1 MADARRFRFISSY
14 PQLYIARTFTGQVTI
29 PASPFGGFGQ
39 ITIPHG
45 LPFTPLI
52 RGVWSNESNFSWSN
66 DLDVRFSAEFSP
78 TPGGNPLELTG
89 YMATQTNIEAYFI
102 SNLSN
107 QAVTLFVQG
116 VCLVPSTFLGSINP
130 FDTAGNFKFNSDF
143 KYNQIFAQGT
153 LPPTGGTVNHNLGY
167 QPVCHVYAQF
177 PGNINGQ
184 QVSSTITNTQLIVDP
199 GDLAGVASSFY
210 YLIFADDYI

>member
-29 PASPFGGFGQ
+29 PAGQWFGT

-52 RGVWSNESNFSWSN
+52 RGIWSTTQNFSWSN
-66 DLDVRFSAEFSP
+66 DFDVMFRDEFATGAGSNPVILSRYQASP
-78 TPGGNPLELTG
+78 S
-89 YMATQTNIEAYFI
+89 NITIDFI
-102 SNLSN
+102 SNLWN
-107 QAVTLFVQG
+107 EAVTLFVQG
-116 VCLVPSTFLGSINP
+116 VCLVPSTFLGSVNP

-153 LPPTGGTVNHNLGY
+153 LPPNGGTANHNLGY

-177 PGNINGQ
+177 PGNVNGQ
-184 QVSSTITNTQLIVDP
+184 QVSSIITNTQLVVDP

-210 YLIFADDYI
+210 YLIFADDYL